1 MTTIDARP
9 FCPYEVATP
18 AWLAE
23 HCHAARKGVC
33 VGSHHLREECWASWL
48 SHQDA
53 RTGQFP
59 CDIKEGSQ

>member
-1 MTTIDARP
+1 MTTVDARP

-33 VGSHHLREECWASWL
+33 VGSRHLRRECWASWL
-48 SHQDA
+48 GEGD
-53 RTGQFP
+53 G
-59 CDIKEGSQ
+59 EGSS